1 MYNRLKVRF
10 HRAAEWQHSL
20 RVGPKSSSTQ
30 TKLSEHETNRGE
42 VEKSERVSGEIF
54 EILGQPAAAI
64 KPSES
69 AFDGRPYNIDRLTFE
84 WGSIIVRGSLCGRS
98 KHRRHRDRRVSRFA
112 TGESESSGCLI
123 AHPRLTSGSIGGG
136 GADGPAHGS
145 PSARG
150 ARFVRG
156 DETWSPASDRGV
168 RPPRAIDD
176 ASHNGKAEAQRC
188 SDLASKDE
196 DHDGEGR

>member
-1 MYNRLKVRF
+1 MVSD
-10 HRAAEWQHSL
+10 ASEEDTSEGDMDHSL
-20 RVGPKSSSTQ
+20 GAVDALLVVP
-30 TKLSEHETNRGE
+30 HE
-42 VEKSERVSGEIF
+42 
-54 EILGQPAAAI
+54 PAPPGH
-64 KPSES
+64 PSEG
-69 AFDGRPYNIDRLTFE
+69 ALDGRPYNIDRLTFE

-112 TGESESSGCLI
+112 TGESKSSGCLI
-123 AHPRLTSGSIGGG
+123 AHPQLTSGSIGGG

-145 PSARG
+145 PSTRG